1 MSTQLLRAP
10 RLWRILWLKNTT
22 IMMTTVR
29 SLDTVLS
36 SRLVLVF
43 ICPPVGFHGWSP
55 IRVLTGL
62 DVVWRPCF
70 YQHHIQNTNHLLA
83 GFSSHSL
90 LSVSLSKPAVLNL
103 WSPIKGYFIFC
114 KDINTHTDIPI
125 LAIFHGTIFS
135 DGPRPRDKICKWS
148 ASLKRLR
155 TAGPDPPENW
165 AALRIYLLY

>member
-1 MSTQLLRAP
+1 MHLPTRGLSWMVTHPSTYWTRCCMTSLFLPAP
-10 RLWRILWLKNTT
+10 HSKHQ
-22 IMMTTVR
+22 
-29 SLDTVLS
+29 
-36 SRLVLVF
+36 
-43 ICPPVGFHGWSP
+43 PPA
-55 IRVLTGL
+55 
-62 DVVWRPCF
+62 
-70 YQHHIQNTNHLLA
+70 YLLA

-155 TAGPDPPENW
+155 TAGPDPAKN
-165 AALRIYLLY
+165 